1 MGGEIEET
9 GREKSKRRD
18 RGDREREEWVE
29 R

>member
-9 GREKSKRRD
+9 GREKSGMRD
-18 RGDREREEWVE
+18 RGDMEREEWKE